1 MKYQKKLFFIGLIIL
16 IIILGIL
23 IILFCSNKI
32 NIEYYSSV
40 ESNIENKIIRDWYII
55 QGDIVKEEIEK
66 QLNIELPNINF
77 VEKNMYISIGR
88 KIKKIRY
95 NLIFK
100 PFMCHKSF
108 NPVFMNVY
116 PGFITMSKEYYNGQI
131 FIYLGDN
138 TKIIDDELCKVTL
151 FYE

>member
-1 MKYQKKLFFIGLIIL
+1 MLSHNGLL
-16 IIILGIL
+16 R
-23 IILFCSNKI
+23 SNL
-32 NIEYYSSV
+32 V
-40 ESNIENKIIRDWYII
+40 LLR
-55 QGDIVKEEIEK
+55 
-66 QLNIELPNINF
+66 F
-77 VEKNMYISIGR
+77 RFGR
-88 KIKKIRY
+88 SLKIRY